1 MRFIRT
7 KDGVYDTKTV
17 GSIRDENLKAWFI
30 SIKIINDDEII
41 KQADT
46 IEKLCDGF
54 YWDWEDKF
62 SPHNFNSYS
71 LAKDTWGEYIND
83 CLEENEIPERNMYGF
98 IKTNKGLIYVAK
110 MNENGELILL

>member
-46 IEKLCDGF
+46 IEELCDCF
-54 YWDWEDKF
+54 VIEWLPTKHRDIFTIDKY
-62 SPHNFNSYS
+62 SKEVVKSCIGNS
-71 LAKDTWGEYIND
+71 KTKV
-83 CLEENEIPERNMYGF
+83 YGA
-98 IKTNKGLIYVAK
+98 IWTDKGLIYVAK
-110 MNENGELILL
+110 MNEKGVLELI